1 MAVDLALSFAIVFAV
16 IGATELVDRTNFALI
31 GLAARERPAPLWVG
45 ASAAYVLTT
54 ALAVAIGAALLAVL
68 GGQVV
73 YLRLG
78 GGVLL
83 LAYAGYLLAV
93 PSHERGPPKGRSAAM
108 TAFLL
113 ILLLEMGDTTMIF
126 TIVFVS
132 EMPNAIVVGLAAG
145 LALIVV
151 AGFACL
157 FGSRIASRVH
167 PEKLERLVIVI
178 LVLVGALTILYALD
192 PSVFPTLLAL
202 S

>member
-1 MAVDLALSFAIVFAV
+1 VATDLALSFVIVFAV
-16 IGATELVDRTNFALI
+16 IGATELFDRTNFALI

-45 ASAAYVLTT
+45 ATAAFVITT
-54 ALAVAIGAALLAVL
+54 ALSVAIGAALLAVL
-68 GGQVV
+68 GGQVIF
-73 YLRLG
+73 LRLG
-78 GGVLL
+78 GGALL

-93 PSHERGPPKGRSAAM
+93 PPHERGPPKGRSAAM

-132 EMPNAIVVGLAAG
+132 EMPSPIVVGLAAA
-145 LALIVV
+145 LALMLV
-151 AGFACL
+151 AGFACT
-157 FGSRIASRVH
+157 FGSRIASRIH
-167 PEKLERLVIVI
+167 PEKLERLVTVI

-192 PSVFPTLLAL
+192 PSVFPTLLVL

>member
-1 MAVDLALSFAIVFAV
+1 MAVELALSFAIVFAV
-16 IGATELVDRTNFALI
+16 IGGTELFDRTNFALI
-31 GLAARERPAPLWVG
+31 GLAARERPAPLWLG
-45 ASAAYVLTT
+45 ASAAFAITT

-73 YLRLG
+73 FLRLG

-83 LAYAGYLLAV
+83 LAYAAYLIAV
-93 PSHERGPPKGRSAAM
+93 PVHERGPPKGRSAVM

-132 EMPNAIVVGLAAG
+132 EMPSAIVVGLAAA
-145 LALIVV
+145 LALMTV

-178 LVLVGALTILYALD
+178 LVVVGALTIVYALD
-192 PSVFPTLLAL
+192 PGVFPTLLAL